1 MTRKAGIVEIK
12 TTSYE
17 EAVFRSD
24 SPPVNRKESC
34 IHTCDILGS
43 HYLHEHQPKR
53 AGVTTGLIKKN
64 PQRWP
69 PRGIWLL
76 MGHAQEKGPKAGN
89 SDQGDLSVII
99 VEVLGYGGG
108 DSVPD
113 DRSRLKPDQRTYNAA
128 GFDPDCRLRSA
139 WPAGAF
145 PVRNRAC

>member
-53 AGVTTGLIKKN
+53 VGVTTGLIKKN
-64 PQRWP
+64 PNVGLR
-69 PRGIWLL
+69 
-76 MGHAQEKGPKAGN
+76 
-89 SDQGDLSVII
+89 
-99 VEVLGYGGG
+99 
-108 DSVPD
+108 
-113 DRSRLKPDQRTYNAA
+113 A
-128 GFDPDCRLRSA
+128 GFGSLWVTRKRKDRRLAIRIRAISPSSSSKCSA
-139 WPAGAF
+139 MAAATASLTID
-145 PVRNRAC
+145 RA